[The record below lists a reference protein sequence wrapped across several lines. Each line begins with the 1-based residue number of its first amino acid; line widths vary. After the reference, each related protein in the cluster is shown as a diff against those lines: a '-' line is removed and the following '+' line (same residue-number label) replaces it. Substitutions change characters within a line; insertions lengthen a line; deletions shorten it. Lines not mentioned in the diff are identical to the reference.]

1 MIFAMPVNRRIQRVT
16 VIAPV
21 FVLVHADALVLVN
34 APVLAFAAAVLVT
47 VLAIVLTLNCL
58 KKIFM
63 V

>member
-1 MIFAMPVNRRIQRVT
+1 MFVTPVNRRIRRAT
-16 VIAPV
+16 AIALV
-21 FVLVHADALVLVN
+21 FVPVHVDALVLAN